1 MSNHIKALKLRR
13 YGMRDTEAV
22 CNLLRLKNKYKQGLL
37 FSKFRTLLEE
47 VIRQNRYIATMGGAD
62 AVRAVSLTYT
72 VCLEKLARKSWALR
86 PAPST
91 IIHRWFVFMFIF
103 NERYRLE
110 NVCFWCTVGSEIP
123 LSGVWRMIPC
133 GVGEY
138 YSVGRK
144 GLKDSLF

>member
-47 VIRQNRYIATMGGAD
+47 VIRQNRYRAAMGGAD

-91 IIHRWFVFMFIF
+91 IIHR
-103 NERYRLE
+103 
-110 NVCFWCTVGSEIP
+110 
-123 LSGVWRMIPC
+123 
-133 GVGEY
+133 
-138 YSVGRK
+138 
-144 GLKDSLF
+144 